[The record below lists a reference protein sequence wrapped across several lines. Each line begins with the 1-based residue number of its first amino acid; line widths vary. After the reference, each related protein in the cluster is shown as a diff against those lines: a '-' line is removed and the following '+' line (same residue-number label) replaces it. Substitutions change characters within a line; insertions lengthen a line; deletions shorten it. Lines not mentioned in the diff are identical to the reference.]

1 MSSSMPMWL
10 VRAWCRLCLV
20 RVRVRVR
27 VRVVPIWRTR
37 PAHSLTALVGATGLG
52 GENKAGSAG
61 QPEDT
66 KARSLIWHWLLALE
80 PATGARV
87 AGGRTGLRLRAAAF
101 PHRVLLGGPPAR
113 RVAVEEATEAAHRR
127 AEAATPMHQVVC
139 DPAWRVRAVDR
150 YTCACACA
158 CSCSCKGLRART
170 KARRHLSVGDQGAE
184 ECAATAVRQPA
195 EVEPSAS
202 STVAS
207 ALRRRASTV
216 PTT

>member
-52 GENKAGSAG
+52 GENKACSAG

-66 KARSLIWHWLLALE
+66 KARSRLELDLAL
-80 PATGARV
+80 AAG

-127 AEAATPMHQVVC
+127 AEAATPMHEVVC

>member
-37 PAHSLTALVGATGLG
+37 SAHSLTALVGATGLG

-66 KARSLIWHWLLALE
+66 KARSRLELDLAL
-80 PATGARV
+80 AAG

-127 AEAATPMHQVVC
+127 AEAATPMHEVVC